1 MEEGW
6 KAKLACRSSA
16 FKVIAAEPQPS
27 YCDNWQEPLLLGAHG
42 WSLNRTLQGIIQ
54 RAAELVISHL
64 PCCSF
69 VVVTVFI
76 LKNPSLKL
84 YRKKKKNP
92 VLKTETS
99 N

>member
-1 MEEGW
+1 ME
-6 KAKLACRSSA
+6 S
-16 FKVIAAEPQPS
+16 
-27 YCDNWQEPLLLGAHG
+27 
-42 WSLNRTLQGIIQ
+42 NRTLQGIIQ

-84 YRKKKKNP
+84 YRKKKKIQCLRQRP
-92 VLKTETS
+92 ATEFYKALG
-99 N
+99 

>member
-1 MEEGW
+1 ME
-6 KAKLACRSSA
+6 S
-16 FKVIAAEPQPS
+16 
-27 YCDNWQEPLLLGAHG
+27 
-42 WSLNRTLQGIIQ
+42 NRTLQGIIQ

-84 YRKKKKNP
+84 YRKKKKKIP